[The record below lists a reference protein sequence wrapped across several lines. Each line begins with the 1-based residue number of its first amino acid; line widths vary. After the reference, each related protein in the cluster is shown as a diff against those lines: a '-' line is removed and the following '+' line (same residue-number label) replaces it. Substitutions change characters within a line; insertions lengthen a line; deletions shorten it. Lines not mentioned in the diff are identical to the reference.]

1 MGTTPLARAAA
12 ATAGAAAASVDAS
25 SASAPAPL
33 IIFTSFFSFVSWGQD
48 LQIKNS
54 KMSLKRSVF

>member
-33 IIFTSFFSFVSWGQD
+33 IIFTSFFSFVSWAK
-48 LQIKNS
+48 ISRS
-54 KMSLKRSVF
+54 KIQK